1 MRIIRTLF
9 LSKTL
14 ISGKNVQDLKS
25 WKRKYYCYV
34 RSLKLMIAMC
44 MGCYV
49 LVVLVVPSTV
59 IAFRCA
65 ASSIVGHNR
74 YSVSRSHRT
83 MERYRLRR
91 DDDNDYSPSTDN
103 EFDDEFDKRFAILES
118 RKKSPIFSGK
128 GKWQIINKAILAG
141 MFIAGIGTGYL
152 YDAIL
157 APLATE

>member
-1 MRIIRTLF
+1 
-9 LSKTL
+9 
-14 ISGKNVQDLKS
+14 
-25 WKRKYYCYV
+25 
-34 RSLKLMIAMC
+34 MIA

-49 LVVLVVPSTV
+49 LVVLMVVSSTV
-59 IAFRCA
+59 VAFRCA
-65 ASSIVGHNR
+65 VSSIVGHNR
-74 YSVSRSHRT
+74 YSVRSHRT

-91 DDDNDYSPSTDN
+91 DDFNNDYSPSSDN
-103 EFDDEFDKRFAILES
+103 EFDDEFDKRFAALES
-118 RKKSPIFSGK
+118 SKKSPIFSGK

>member
-1 MRIIRTLF
+1 M
-9 LSKTL
+9 
-14 ISGKNVQDLKS
+14 
-25 WKRKYYCYV
+25 
-34 RSLKLMIAMC
+34 LKLMMIV

-59 IAFRCA
+59 FAFRCA
-65 ASSIVGHNR
+65 VSSIVGHNR
-74 YSVSRSHRT
+74 YIISRSHRT

-118 RKKSPIFSGK
+118 SKKSPIFSGK

-157 APLATE
+157 ASLATE